1 MLVDFHCHTTA
12 SDGSL
17 NPSEL
22 AEAMRARNVSIF
34 AVTDHDTLAAYAE
47 LSQRPEIPVITGVE
61 INTTYRGNEVH
72 VLGYGVRADNVELIA
87 LLARNRSAR
96 AERVERI
103 VAQLNR
109 AGFPLTLQQVHAEAA
124 PGAALGR
131 PHVAKALV
139 RNAHVPT
146 IETAFRRLLSRE
158 RPGYVPSHHVTPQD
172 AIETIASAG
181 GVPVLAHP
189 GRLADYAIIDE
200 MADAGLAGLEV
211 FYPAHDSGQVRRF
224 HEIAQRL
231 GLVETAGSDF
241 HDARYGAGVVG
252 MDVKEDDLEPF
263 LQLVR

>member
-1 MLVDFHCHTTA
+1 MLVDFHSHTTA

-17 NPSEL
+17 TPSQL

-47 LSQRPEIPVITGVE
+47 LSLRAEVPVITGVE

-72 VLGYGVRADNVELIA
+72 VLGYGVRAGDDSLNA
-87 LLARNRSAR
+87 LLASNRTAR
-96 AERVERI
+96 TERVERI

-109 AGFPLTLQQVHAEAA
+109 AGFPVTLKQVWAEAA

-131 PHVAKALV
+131 PHVAKALL
-139 RNAHVPT
+139 RNGYVPT

-158 RPGYVPSHHVTPQD
+158 RPGYVPSHHVTPHD
-172 AIETIASAG
+172 AIKTIARAG

-189 GRLADYAIIDE
+189 GRLVDYAIIDE

-224 HEIAQRL
+224 REMARRL

-252 MDVKEDDLEPF
+252 MEVDADDLEPF
-263 LQLVR
+263 LELVR